1 MRSTNWR
8 RRGIQNCRRFLS
20 FTTNASIKKAMAKKR
35 KKHGHFCWCCGRM
48 RPNERFSGSGHARH
62 VCRDCSKLGS
72 SELQCRQELRN
83 LEMLVCGGD
92 IIGRKQRKAFNRFFE
107 HPDPRIRRYA
117 EELAARDMEARVL
130 LRFLEEEGNCEPEDA
145 GFEFESTAVGA
156 SPEDVCIQDEING
169 VDDDDIPF

>member
-1 MRSTNWR
+1 
-8 RRGIQNCRRFLS
+8 
-20 FTTNASIKKAMAKKR
+20 
-35 KKHGHFCWCCGRM
+35 M